1 MKARH
6 EAENEAKRA
15 EEEQKRREE
24 EERYLRD
31 LEESAE
37 AQRRRQERERA
48 LYKQDEPLKP
58 ILHNPDPMSKP
69 ANKHVKFAEGTA

>member
-6 EAENEAKRA
+6 EAENEAKRV

-48 LYKQDEPLKP
+48 LYKQDEPLRP
-58 ILHNPDPMSKP
+58 ILHHPDPKSKP
-69 ANKHVKFAEGTA
+69 ANKHVKFAEGAA